1 MQVILMQDMD
11 DLGLEGDIVAVAK
24 GYGRNYLVPQGMALL
39 ATRENIT
46 ALGMQRKKIEMKRVK
61 VRQEAEAFRENMDGT
76 VLSFAQKAGAE
87 GKLYGSVT
95 SMDIAAALEEK
106 GIVIDR
112 RKIVLEKPV
121 KEVGEFDV
129 DVKIYPEVVGTVKI
143 VVTAEKEVVE

>member
-1 MQVILMQDMD
+1 MQVILTQDMD

-39 ATRENIT
+39 ATKENIT

-61 VRQEAEAFRENMDGT
+61 VRQEAETFRESMDGT

-95 SMDIAAALEEK
+95 TMDIAAALEEK

-143 VVTAEKEVVE
+143 VVTAEKEVKE

>member
-1 MQVILMQDMD
+1 MQVILTQDMD

-39 ATRENIT
+39 ATKENIT

-61 VRQEAEAFRENMDGT
+61 VRQEAEAFRESMDGT
-76 VLSFAQKAGAE
+76 VVSFAQKAGAE

-143 VVTAEKEVVE
+143 VVTAEKEVKE

>member
-1 MQVILMQDMD
+1 MQVILTQDMD

-39 ATRENIT
+39 ATKENIT

-61 VRQEAEAFRENMDGT
+61 VRQEAEAFRESMDGT

-95 SMDIAAALEEK
+95 TMDIAAALEEK

-143 VVTAEKEVVE
+143 VVTAEKEVEE

>member
-1 MQVILMQDMD
+1 MQIILTQDMD
-11 DLGLEGDIVAVAK
+11 DLGLEGDVVAVK
-24 GYGRNYLVPQGMALL
+24 NGYGRNYLVPQGMALL
-39 ATRENIT
+39 ATKENIT

-61 VRQEAEAFRENMDGT
+61 VRQEAEAFKGSMDGT

-95 SMDIAAALEEK
+95 TMDIAAALEEK
-106 GIVIDR
+106 GIMIDR

-143 VVTAEKEVVE
+143 VVTAEKGVAG

>member
-1 MQVILMQDMD
+1 MQIILTQDMD

-24 GYGRNYLVPQGMALL
+24 GYGRNYLVPQCMALL
-39 ATRENIT
+39 ATKENIT

-61 VRQEAEAFRENMDGT
+61 VRQEAEAFKGSMDGT

-95 SMDIAAALEEK
+95 TMDIAAALEEK
-106 GIVIDR
+106 GIMVDR
-112 RKIVLEKPV
+112 RKIVLEKPL
-121 KEVGEFDV
+121 KEVGEFDL

-143 VVTAEKEVVE
+143 VVTAEKGVAE

>member
-1 MQVILMQDMD
+1 MQIILTQDMD

-39 ATRENIT
+39 ATKENIT

-61 VRQEAEAFRENMDGT
+61 VRQEAEAFKGSMDGT

-95 SMDIAAALEEK
+95 TMDIAAALKEK
-106 GIVIDR
+106 GIMIDR
-112 RKIVLEKPV
+112 RKIVLEKPL
-121 KEVGEFDV
+121 KEVGEFDL

-143 VVTAEKEVVE
+143 VVTAEKRVAE

>member
-1 MQVILMQDMD
+1 MQVILTQDMD

-61 VRQEAEAFRENMDGT
+61 VRQVAEVFKDSMNGT

-106 GIVIDR
+106 GIMIDR
-112 RKIVLEKPV
+112 RKIVLEKPL

-143 VVTAEKEVVE
+143 VVTAEKEVVQ

>member
-1 MQVILMQDMD
+1 MQIILTQDMD
-11 DLGLEGDIVAVAK
+11 DLGLEGDVVAVK
-24 GYGRNYLVPQGMALL
+24 NGYGRNYLVPQGMALL
-39 ATRENIT
+39 ATKENIT

-61 VRQEAEAFRENMDGT
+61 VRQEAEAFKGSMDGT

-95 SMDIAAALEEK
+95 TMDIAAALEEK
-106 GIVIDR
+106 GIMIDR

-143 VVTAEKEVVE
+143 VVSAEKGVAG

>member
-1 MQVILMQDMD
+1 MQIILTQDMD

-39 ATRENIT
+39 ATKENIT

-61 VRQEAEAFRENMDGT
+61 VRQEAEAFKGSMDGT

-95 SMDIAAALEEK
+95 TMDIAAALEEK
-106 GIVIDR
+106 GIMIDR

-143 VVTAEKEVVE
+143 VVTAEKGVAG